1 MWLVKRLTV
10 SVFLIWAVASI
21 VFLALRFVPGDPAEL
36 LLTQGSSA
44 PDQAMVEELRAKL
57 GLNKPILV
65 QYVEAFRGILTGD
78 LGHSLQDNS
87 PVADEVLKRLPR
99 TLELILAAGLIAIAV
114 GLPIGIL
121 ASLRPGG
128 AFDRLSSFVAACLL
142 ASPVFVIGAIV
153 LLVVSQIL
161 RAVPAGGFVPFTQDP
176 VQHLILLLMPAGA
189 IAISLWA
196 IVFRITRTSILDVM
210 TRAFVRT
217 AKAKGLGPVRV
228 LSGHVLRNALIP
240 IVTVVALQL
249 GTLFGGTVLV
259 EFVFNWP
266 GMSLLLVEAV
276 NQRDYPMVQG
286 IVLVVSILFVGLN
299 LAVDLTYGWLD
310 PRVRRA

>member
-1 MWLVKRLTV
+1 MWLVKRLAV
-10 SVFLIWAVASI
+10 SVFLILAVASI

-114 GLPIGIL
+114 GLPIGIM

-142 ASPVFVIGAIV
+142 ASPVFVIGALM

-299 LAVDLTYGWLD
+299 LAVDLIYGWLD

>member
-1 MWLVKRLTV
+1 MWLVKRLAV

-114 GLPIGIL
+114 GLPIGIM

-142 ASPVFVIGAIV
+142 ASPVFVIGALM

-299 LAVDLTYGWLD
+299 LAVDLIYGWLD

>member
-1 MWLVKRLTV
+1 MWLVKRLAV

-44 PDQAMVEELRAKL
+44 PDQAMVEELRDKL
-57 GLNKPILV
+57 GLSKPIMV

-78 LGHSLQDNS
+78 LGRSLQDNS

-99 TLELILAAGLIAIAV
+99 TLELIFAAGLIAIAI
-114 GLPIGIL
+114 GLPIGIV

-128 AFDRLSSFVAACLL
+128 AFDRVSSFVAACLL
-142 ASPVFVIGAIV
+142 ASPVFVIGALM

-176 VQHLILLLMPAGA
+176 LQHLILLLMPAGA

-196 IVFRITRTSILDVM
+196 IVFRITRTSMLDIM

-228 LSGHVLRNALIP
+228 LNGHVLRNALIP

-299 LAVDLTYGWLD
+299 LAVDLIYGWLD

>member
-1 MWLVKRLTV
+1 MWLVKRLAV

-44 PDQAMVEELRAKL
+44 PDQAMVEELRDKL
-57 GLNKPILV
+57 GLSKPIMV

-78 LGHSLQDNS
+78 LGRSLQDNS

-99 TLELILAAGLIAIAV
+99 TLELIFAAGLIAIAI
-114 GLPIGIL
+114 GLPIGIV

-128 AFDRLSSFVAACLL
+128 AFDRVSSFVAACLL
-142 ASPVFVIGAIV
+142 ASPVFVIGALM

-176 VQHLILLLMPAGA
+176 LQHLILLLMPAGA

-196 IVFRITRTSILDVM
+196 IVFRITRTSMLDVM

-228 LSGHVLRNALIP
+228 LNGHVLRNALIP

-299 LAVDLTYGWLD
+299 LAVDLIYGWLD